1 MLGVCYYPEHW
12 GVEKV
17 EEDFRRMKE
26 LGIEYVR
33 IGEFAWS
40 RIEPERGRFNWEWL
54 DRTLEA
60 AERMGLKVI
69 LGTPTATPPKWLVDE
84 HPEILPV
91 DREGRVKNFGSRR
104 HYCFSSQVYRE
115 EAKRIVSI
123 VAGRYGKHPAVVGWQ
138 TDNEYGCHDT
148 VRCYCPRC
156 RKAFQKWLERRYEGD
171 IDKLNRAWGTVFWSQ
186 EYRTFE
192 EIELPNLTPAGPN
205 PSHLLDYY
213 RFASDQVMEFNRL
226 QVEIIREL
234 SPGRFVT
241 HNFMAGFTDFDHYKI
256 SKDLD
261 FASWDNYPLGHTLVF
276 LRAKGESKNPFNRVG
291 HPDIISFSHDLYR
304 GVGKG
309 RFWVMEQQAGPVN
322 WAPYNLWPAEGAVRL
337 WTWQAF
343 AHGAEVVSYFRWRQ
357 APFAQEQMHSG
368 LLAPDSSPSQG
379 YQEVKQ
385 VFEELKGV
393 DLSEPVKSEV
403 ALVFDYETAWVFS
416 IQPHGEGVNY
426 LDLVLRFYS
435 ALRGLGLNVDI
446 VSADSL
452 LDGYRM
458 VVVPSLAIV
467 REEALENFK
476 KYSGVLVIG
485 PRSGSKTE
493 TFQIPEEMPP
503 GLLKE
508 IIPVEVKR
516 VESLGTGNVEV
527 LLWDGKKY
535 PVTIWREDVDPT
547 IAEVV
552 ARFEDGPGAIF
563 RKENVYYLAFWPD
576 REFLLDLF
584 EKLMKETGHVVRR
597 LPEGVRIQKRG
608 DIVFAFNFTPE
619 EIEIEI
625 PEGSQMILGDHKLP
639 PYSLAIWKET
649 GR

>member
-446 VSADSL
+446 VSADSP

-608 DIVFAFNFTPE
+608 KYTFAFNFSPHETE
-619 EIEIEI
+619 VEI
-625 PEGSQMILGDHKLP
+625 PGDARIVLGDRKVE
-639 PYSLAIWKET
+639 PYSLVVWEEV
-649 GR
+649 

>member
-276 LRAKGESKNPFNRVG
+276 LRAKGESKNPFDRVG

-304 GVGKG
+304 GVGRG